1 MSNGT
6 YSSSARNR
14 ARSDDS
20 SQSPSHPGSDWAHRD
35 RRALSD
41 HAPDFLLLLD
51 LEGTILAANRPFPDL
66 SMEHMVGHR
75 IASLLP
81 IRFRQDLNTCLQR
94 VIDRR
99 IQDRCEIEFR
109 TENGRIWSLEVRV
122 APVVTEPGL
131 SALAVSCSNVTEQR
145 HTIRALKRS
154 EARYRN
160 LIETQTEFIVRWL
173 PDGTHTFVNDAYCR
187 FFDQP
192 RDAIL
197 GTSLFQR
204 VHERDRDTVRAKIAG
219 LSATQPT
226 AMDEHRVVT
235 PDGVVYWQEWMD
247 QGIFDEEGILV
258 EIQSVGRDISE
269 RRRAE
274 EQLRQSEERY
284 LLLTEA
290 ISDVI
295 WTMDLDQQIT
305 YVSPSVR
312 RLLGYE
318 PGAVPG
324 LDLSQLLAPGSFPL
338 ARDTLLEELRFEQ
351 EIETGNSRTRTL
363 DLELVHKNGSPLWCE
378 VKMTLLR
385 DNQGRPKAVLGVAR
399 DISSWKDAQEA
410 LVESEERLRRAQRL
424 EAVGQLAGGIA
435 HDFNNLL
442 TVIIGNVE
450 LMARELSPRD
460 ELRGQIDEVSK
471 AARRAAS
478 LTRQLLAFSRKQM
491 MVPEVLTFNT
501 VVCDMTNML
510 RRLVGE
516 NIELETELE
525 PELDWVKADPSQLEL
540 VLVNLAVNARDA
552 MPDGGRLTIETANER
567 LDPSYSDGN
576 YEVIE
581 GPYSMLAVTDTG
593 RGIPTH
599 DQSRIFEPFFTTKEV
614 GKGTGLGLST
624 VYGIV
629 KQSGGYIWVD
639 SEPNKGTRFRIYLP
653 RIDKATTQERPV
665 TEQTRHSPGTET
677 ILLVEDED
685 GVRSLASKILES
697 IGYRVIAA
705 ANGDQALRLLDGMQ
719 DPLHLLLTDVIMP
732 GMSGAKL
739 AEEAMAARPDLRVLF
754 VSGHSDDVLTHHGEL
769 DPETNFLEKPF
780 TPDGLANKV
789 REVLDD
795 L

>member
-6 YSSSARNR
+6 YSSSAPND

-20 SQSPSHPGSDWAHRD
+20 SRSPSRPGSDWAHRE

-66 SMEHMVGHR
+66 SMEQMVGHR

-81 IRFRQDLNTCLQR
+81 IRFRNDLNSCLQR
-94 VIDRR
+94 VIDRE
-99 IQDRCEIEFR
+99 IQDRCEIEYR

-122 APVVTEPGL
+122 APVLTEPGL

-154 EARYRN
+154 EARYRS

-197 GTSLFQR
+197 GTSLFPR
-204 VHERDRDTVRAKIAG
+204 VHERDRHTVRAKIAG
-219 LSATQPT
+219 LSATKPT

-235 PDGVVYWQEWMD
+235 ADGVVYWQEWMD

-274 EQLRQSEERY
+274 EKLRQSEERY

-305 YVSPSVR
+305 YVSPSIR
-312 RLLGYE
+312 RLLGYG
-318 PGAVPG
+318 PGEVPG

-338 ARDTLLEELRFEQ
+338 ARDTLLEELRFEK

-363 DLELVHKNGSPLWCE
+363 DLELVHKNGAPLWCE

-385 DNQGRPKAVLGVAR
+385 DDQGRPKAVLGVAR

-501 VVCDMTNML
+501 VVCDMSNML

-525 PELDWVKADPSQLEL
+525 PVLDWVKADPSQLEL

-665 TEQTRHSPGTET
+665 TEQTGHSPGTET

-685 GVRSLASKILES
+685 GVRTLASKILEN

-705 ANGDQALRLLDGMQ
+705 ANGDQALRMLDGMQ

-739 AEEAMAARPDLRVLF
+739 AEEALAARPDLRVLF

>member
-1 MSNGT
+1 LAEN
-6 YSSSARNR
+6 
-14 ARSDDS
+14 
-20 SQSPSHPGSDWAHRD
+20 
-35 RRALSD
+35 
-41 HAPDFLLLLD
+41 APDYLLMLD
-51 LEGTILAANRPFPDL
+51 LAGTIVVVNRPFPDL
-66 SMEHMVGHR
+66 DLVDMVGHKLS
-75 IASLLP
+75 SLLP
-81 IRFRQDLNTCLQR
+81 IRFRRDLTDCLQR
-94 VIDRR
+94 VTERK
-99 IQDRCEIEFR
+99 IQDRCEVEYR
-109 TENGRIWSLEVRV
+109 TRNGRIWTLEIRV
-122 APVVTEPGL
+122 APVLTGRSL
-131 SALAVSCSNVTEQR
+131 SSLAISCSNVTEQR

-154 EARYRN
+154 EARYRS

-187 FFDQP
+187 FFDQA

-197 GTSLFQR
+197 GTSFFER
-204 VHERDRDTVRAKIAG
+204 VYEPDSDRVRGRITSLSTATPTTV
-219 LSATQPT
+219 
-226 AMDEHRVVT
+226 DEHRVLT
-235 PDGVVYWQEWMD
+235 PDGLVHWQEWID
-247 QGIFDEEGILV
+247 RGIFDEDGLLV

-274 EQLRQSEERY
+274 EQLQQSEERF
-284 LLLTEA
+284 LLLTGA

-295 WTMDLDQQIT
+295 WTMNLDQQIT
-305 YVSPSVR
+305 YVSPSVS
-312 RLLGYE
+312 RLLGYHPDE
-318 PGAVPG
+318 LPGV
-324 LDLSQLLAPGSFPL
+324 DLSRLLAPGSFPL
-338 ARDTLLEELRFEQ
+338 ARDTLLEEVRFEK
-351 EIETGNSRTRTL
+351 EVETDISRTRTL
-363 DLELVHKNGSPLWCE
+363 DLELVHKNGTPLWCE

-385 DNQGRPKAVLGVAR
+385 DEHQQPKGVLGVAR

-460 ELRGQIDEVSK
+460 EHRGQIEEVSK

-491 MVPEVLTFNT
+491 MVPEVLTYNT
-501 VVCDMTNML
+501 IVCDMSNML

-552 MPDGGRLTIETANER
+552 MPDGGRLTIETANET

-576 YEVIE
+576 YDVIE

-653 RIDKATTQERPV
+653 RIDKAGTQDRPV
-665 TEQTRHSPGTET
+665 AEQKGESQGTET

-685 GVRSLASKILES
+685 GVRTLACKILEN

-705 ANGDQALRLLDGMQ
+705 ASGDQALGDLDRMR

-739 AEEAMAARPDLRVLF
+739 AEEALRARPDLR
-754 VSGHSDDVLTHHGEL
+754 
-769 DPETNFLEKPF
+769 
-780 TPDGLANKV
+780 
-789 REVLDD
+789 
-795 L
+795 